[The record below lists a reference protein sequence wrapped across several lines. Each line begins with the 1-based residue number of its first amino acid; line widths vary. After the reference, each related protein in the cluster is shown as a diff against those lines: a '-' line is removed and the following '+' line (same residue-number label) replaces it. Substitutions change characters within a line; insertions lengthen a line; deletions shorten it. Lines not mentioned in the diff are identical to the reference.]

1 MNLIEAYKLAINYF
15 RERKDYADYN
25 SEHMDVIWY
34 KQKLK
39 DEAIE
44 YAEAERL
51 MKEEMEKNKDGR
63 IK

>member
-15 RERKDYADYN
+15 REQKNFIEYN
-25 SEHMDVIWY
+25 ANYMDVPWY

-44 YAEAERL
+44 YAEAIRL
-51 MKEEMEKNKDGR
+51 LKEEMKKKQR
-63 IK
+63 